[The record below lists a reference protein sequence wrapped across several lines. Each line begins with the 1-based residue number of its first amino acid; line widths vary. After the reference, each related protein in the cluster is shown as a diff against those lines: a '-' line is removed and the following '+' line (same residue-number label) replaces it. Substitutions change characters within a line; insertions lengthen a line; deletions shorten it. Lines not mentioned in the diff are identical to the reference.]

1 MFNSKSI
8 LITGGTGSFSRSF
21 LKHILKNYK
30 PKKVIIFSRDEFK
43 QFEMGQTFPQ
53 ERFKFLRYFVGDV
66 RDLSRL
72 KNAMEGVDY
81 VVHTAALKQ
90 VPAAEYNPTECI
102 QTNII
107 GSQNVIEAAVY
118 NRVKRV
124 IALSTDKAA
133 NPINLYGATKLAA
146 DKLFIAANNN
156 VGKKHTRFSIV
167 RYGNVLNSRGSVV
180 PLFKKCSDNG
190 EKFIPVTDKRMTR
203 FWISLNEASEF
214 VVKCFQDMLGG
225 EIFVPKIP
233 SVRILDL
240 AKAIAPKLKI
250 KEIGIRPGEK
260 LHEIL
265 CPVDSA
271 HSTYSFKNYYLIEPE
286 ILMFNRKKRNQLKKK
301 KVKENFEY
309 NSENNKDFLTVKQ
322 IKEKISE

>member
-1 MFNSKSI
+1 M
-8 LITGGTGSFSRSF
+8 ITGGTGSFGNKFVEIVS
-21 LKHILKNYK
+21 KKYK
-30 PKKVIIFSRDEFK
+30 PKKIIIFSRDEFK

-286 ILMFNRKKRNQLKKK
+286 ILMFNRKKRNK
-301 KVKENFEY
+301 
-309 NSENNKDFLTVKQ
+309 
-322 IKEKISE
+322 